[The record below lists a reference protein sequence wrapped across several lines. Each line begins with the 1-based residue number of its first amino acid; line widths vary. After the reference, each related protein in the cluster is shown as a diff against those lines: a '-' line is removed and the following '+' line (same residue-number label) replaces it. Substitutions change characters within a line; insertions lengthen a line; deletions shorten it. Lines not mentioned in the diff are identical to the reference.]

1 MAMIFKAFKSHQ
13 RNKSADLPT
22 RGVARV
28 LNEQQSKPGFS
39 LPVIWKGL
47 EHRLVLMMAAAFL
60 SATADDEL
68 LAGQQLEVVH

>member
-1 MAMIFKAFKSHQ
+1 MALIFNAFQSHQ
-13 RNKSADLPT
+13 CNKSADPPT
-22 RGVARV
+22 WGVAGV

-39 LPVIWKGL
+39 LPVIWGAL
-47 EHRLVLMMAAAFL
+47 TMAAAFL